1 MRLKQRFSLKQQV
14 FFYFNHFQEVGPIRC
29 LGESTAFQD
38 KQTSIDFGHALL
50 DSLVVEVDA
59 PELFIVR
66 VLQQVPNK
74 RATRFETQFS
84 DTRRTHVSVE
94 GFNRGY
100 SVLDL
105 LNGSLFLLFFLYWWG
120 LTTKSFASVLL

>member
-14 FFYFNHFQEVGPIRC
+14 FFYFNHFQEVGSIRC

-59 PELFIVR
+59 SELFIVR

-105 LNGSLFLLFFLYWWG
+105 LNGSLFLLFFLYW
-120 LTTKSFASVLL
+120 